1 MDRKGRHDQRN
12 FLMLKPEARLADL
25 GRPVAEEDPHLA
37 DFYVGRER
45 YLDRALDKEDP
56 AVFFMGA
63 KGVGKSAVLQMVR
76 SERQS
81 DVRRLIEIAPDD
93 LAFSAL
99 ANVEAS
105 TPLLREAE
113 HNQWLFKSLW
123 DYILSVEVLKRE
135 PRDLSSM
142 IAGIFGGKP
151 YKAARELL
159 QISVSDDGSKRNLI
173 ERLLQLVREV
183 ELSGTSGDTTLSG
196 KITLGDSSA
205 RPGQQLHLLSQVNQ
219 VAKSLPT
226 LLKHDYYVLIDDL
239 DLHWTDRPLQ
249 NSCIAALFTSLRQLN
264 RPPHL
269 KFVVALRDDIYR
281 RLPITDKDK
290 TRGSI
295 CNMEWDESS
304 VKQMLEVRVATV
316 LSCARAD
323 VWSRVFPK
331 RAFHSWWSVTNGL
344 PRELIRMM
352 ALSIEEAHRRGH
364 TRVDDGDLRAAILK
378 FSEERI
384 QDLASEHRHDYPGL
398 DDLLRKFAGWP
409 KEFNVS
415 KLKDFAAQLWI
426 DVEDRKARFSWAAG
440 CAEDPRTLAKH
451 LLTSGALL
459 LKASRTARARRFNPS
474 LDLPDDFWLAIHP
487 MYAPALGL
495 VGA

>member
-1 MDRKGRHDQRN
+1 MGRKARHDQRN
-12 FLMLKPEARLADL
+12 FLMLKPDARLADL

-56 AVFFMGA
+56 AVFFMGP

-81 DVRRLIEIAPDD
+81 DVRRLIEIAPDE

-135 PRDLSSM
+135 SRDLSS
-142 IAGIFGGKP
+142 IFTLVFGGKP
-151 YKAARELL
+151 YKAARQLL
-159 QISVSDDGSKRNLI
+159 QISLADDGSKRNLI
-173 ERLLQLVREV
+173 ERLLQLVKEV
-183 ELSGTSGDTTLSG
+183 EVSGSSGDTTLSG
-196 KITLGDSSA
+196 KLTLGNSST
-205 RPGQQLHLLSQVNQ
+205 RPGEQLHLLSQVNQ
-219 VAKSLPT
+219 VAKSLPS

-249 NSCIAALFTSLRQLN
+249 NSCIAALFSALRQLN

-295 CNMEWDESS
+295 CDMEWEESS

-352 ALSIEEAHRRGH
+352 ALSIEEADRRGH

-398 DDLLRKFAGWP
+398 DDLVRKFAGWP
-409 KEFNVS
+409 KEFDVS
-415 KLKDFAAQLWI
+415 RLGDFAAQLFI
-426 DVEDRKARFSWAAG
+426 DVDDRNARYSWAGGFGENAAG
-440 CAEDPRTLAKH
+440 LAKE
-451 LLTSGALL
+451 LLTCGALL
-459 LKASRTARARRFNPS
+459 FKPSRTAAPQRFNPS
-474 LDLPDDFWLAIHP
+474 EDLPDDFWLAIHP